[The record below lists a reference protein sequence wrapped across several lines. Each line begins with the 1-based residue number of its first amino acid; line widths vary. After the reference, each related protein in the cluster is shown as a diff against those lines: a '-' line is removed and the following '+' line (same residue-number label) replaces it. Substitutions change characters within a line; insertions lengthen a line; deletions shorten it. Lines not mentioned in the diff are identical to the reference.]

1 MVGHELA
8 IEQQEMAKPEPCHEP
23 CQRDFRRIG
32 AKAEHRF
39 AEKGATEAHPVEA
52 ADQLAIF
59 ALAVPAFDRM
69 RLTGGVQ
76 AERRALDVGVDPC
89 LLAVGAGVDD
99 LGEGGVAGDGKLVAP
114 DAPGERAR
122 RAEAA

>member
-8 IEQQEMAKPEPCHEP
+8 IEQQEMPEPEPRHEP
-23 CQRDFRRIG
+23 RQRDFRRIG

-39 AEKGATEAHPVEA
+39 AEEGATEAHPVEA
-52 ADQLAIF
+52 ADQLAML

-76 AERRALDVGVDPC
+76 AERGALDVGVDPG
-89 LLAVGAGVDD
+89 LLAIGAGADD
-99 LGEGGVAGDGKLVAP
+99 LGEGGVAGN
-114 DAPGERAR
+114 
-122 RAEAA
+122 